1 MIATLPEIDRS
12 DCVRVTE
19 RDGEP
24 FLFHAGEQ
32 FVWEG
37 LPAGT
42 RVIYP
47 PQPLPGIDDVDGAI
61 EEALENPLGADP
73 LSAQLRP
80 GMKLTIAFDD
90 ISLPLPPMVTPDVR
104 QRIIERVLDKCAAA
118 GVDDIHLICAIALHR
133 RMTAKKLR
141 EILGPRV
148 SDRFP
153 PDRLCSHR
161 AAAPD

>member
-1 MIATLPEIDRS
+1 MIVSLPEIDRS
-12 DCVRVTE
+12 DCVHTVE
-19 RDGEP
+19 RAGEP

-47 PQPLPGIDDVDGAI
+47 PSPLPALDDADGAI
-61 EEALENPLGADP
+61 EQALEDPFGADP

-90 ISLPLPPMVTPDVR
+90 VSLPLPPMRAPDVR
-104 QRIIERVLDKCAAA
+104 QRVIEKVLAKC
-118 GVDDIHLICAIALHR
+118 
-133 RMTAKKLR
+133 
-141 EILGPRV
+141 
-148 SDRFP
+148 
-153 PDRLCSHR
+153 
-161 AAAPD
+161 